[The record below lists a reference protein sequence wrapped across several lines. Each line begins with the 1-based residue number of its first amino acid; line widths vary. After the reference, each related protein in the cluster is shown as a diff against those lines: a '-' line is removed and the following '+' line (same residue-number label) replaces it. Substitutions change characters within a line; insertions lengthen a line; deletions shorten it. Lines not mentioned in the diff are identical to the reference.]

1 MDENNRNFI
10 TAIVLSIGVLFAWQY
25 FFVPKPPQPQP
36 GQQTAEQKTQTPA
49 QQQPGPP
56 QPRSEGGAPAPA
68 GTAVQPGAPQVAALT
83 RDEAL
88 ASGPRVAIDTP
99 SIKGS
104 INLKGARIDDVVLKK
119 YRETVNPSSPNV
131 VLLSPSGAPN
141 AYYAEHGWVAEAGKD
156 IDVPG
161 ADTVWKAESAGP
173 LTASSP
179 ITLTYDNGK
188 GLVFTR
194 IVSVDENYM
203 FTVTD
208 AVANTSGEAVTLYPY
223 GLVSRHGMP
232 HVQGFYILHEGLIGV
247 VDGSLEEIGYH
258 KALENPATQIKATS
272 GWLGITDK
280 YWAAAVVPAQG
291 TTFEA
296 RFGGTPGA
304 PGAERFQT
312 DYLMGAVSIP
322 AGGNAET
329 KGYVF
334 AGAKEVNLVDSYA
347 KKYEIPKFDLLID
360 WGWFYFLTKP
370 MFYALDFFFK
380 LVGNFGLAILIVTL
394 IIKLVLFPL
403 ANKSYVSMSKMKK
416 LQPELV
422 KLKDRYG
429 DDRMRQQ
436 QAMMELYKKEK
447 VNPAS
452 GCLPIL
458 VQIPVFFALYKVL
471 FVTIE
476 MRHAPFF
483 GWIKDLSA
491 PDPTSVFNL
500 FGLLPFDPA
509 TVPVVGHFLMIGAWP
524 LIMGVTMWVQMK
536 LNPAPPDPIQAKV
549 FAWMPVFFTFLLAGF
564 PAGLVIYWAWNNFLS
579 VLQQATIMHRQ
590 GVEIPLLENL
600 GFKTAGNE
608 KTASETEPAD
618 SRAKADQGREKARQ
632 GRGTCPPSRKRRNPE
647 RAEELDRAASDL
659 APSTAVN
666 MATPDFTAADLRRGE
681 TSVQRAVHLR
691 QGRGGHRWPAERREA

>member
-1 MDENNRNFI
+1 M
-10 TAIVLSIGVLFAWQY
+10 
-25 FFVPKPPQPQP
+25 
-36 GQQTAEQKTQTPA
+36 
-49 QQQPGPP
+49 
-56 QPRSEGGAPAPA
+56 
-68 GTAVQPGAPQVAALT
+68 
-83 RDEAL
+83 
-88 ASGPRVAIDTP
+88 
-99 SIKGS
+99 
-104 INLKGARIDDVVLKK
+104 
-119 YRETVNPSSPNV
+119 
-131 VLLSPSGAPN
+131 
-141 AYYAEHGWVAEAGKD
+141 
-156 IDVPG
+156 
-161 ADTVWKAESAGP
+161 WKAESAGP

-491 PDPTSVFNL
+491 PRSDERVQPLRPASLRSRDRAGRRPFPDDRRVAL
-500 FGLLPFDPA
+500 DHGRDHVGADEAQPGAARPHSGQGVRLDAGVLHLPACRLSRRAGDLLGVEQFPLGAPA
-509 TVPVVGHFLMIGAWP
+509 GDDH
-524 LIMGVTMWVQMK
+524 
-536 LNPAPPDPIQAKV
+536 APPGGRDSASGESRIQD
-549 FAWMPVFFTFLLAGF
+549 G
-564 PAGLVIYWAWNNFLS
+564 G
-579 VLQQATIMHRQ
+579 
-590 GVEIPLLENL
+590 E
-600 GFKTAGNE
+600 
-608 KTASETEPAD
+608 
-618 SRAKADQGREKARQ
+618 
-632 GRGTCPPSRKRRNPE
+632 RK
-647 RAEELDRAASDL
+647 D
-659 APSTAVN
+659 
-666 MATPDFTAADLRRGE
+666 G
-681 TSVQRAVHLR
+681 
-691 QGRGGHRWPAERREA
+691 

>member
-68 GTAVQPGAPQVAALT
+68 GTAVQPGAPQVAAHT

-131 VLLSPSGAPN
+131 VLLSPSGTPN
-141 AYYAEHGWVAEAGKD
+141 AYYAEHGWVAEAGKN
-156 IDVPG
+156 IAVPG
-161 ADTVWKAESAGP
+161 ADTVWKAKSAGP

-296 RFGGTPGA
+296 IFGGTPGA

-312 DYLMGAVSIP
+312 DYLMGAVSDP
-322 AGGNAET
+322 RRRQRRDQGLCFCRREGSQSRRQ
-329 KGYVF
+329 
-334 AGAKEVNLVDSYA
+334 LRQ
-347 KKYEIPKFDLLID
+347 EIRDPQIR
-360 WGWFYFLTKP
+360 P
-370 MFYALDFFFK
+370 LDR
-380 LVGNFGLAILIVTL
+380 LG
-394 IIKLVLFPL
+394 LVLLPH
-403 ANKSYVSMSKMKK
+403 
-416 LQPELV
+416 
-422 KLKDRYG
+422 
-429 DDRMRQQ
+429 
-436 QAMMELYKKEK
+436 QAD
-447 VNPAS
+447 
-452 GCLPIL
+452 
-458 VQIPVFFALYKVL
+458 VL
-471 FVTIE
+471 
-476 MRHAPFF
+476 
-483 GWIKDLSA
+483 
-491 PDPTSVFNL
+491 
-500 FGLLPFDPA
+500 
-509 TVPVVGHFLMIGAWP
+509 
-524 LIMGVTMWVQMK
+524 
-536 LNPAPPDPIQAKV
+536 
-549 FAWMPVFFTFLLAGF
+549 
-564 PAGLVIYWAWNNFLS
+564 
-579 VLQQATIMHRQ
+579 
-590 GVEIPLLENL
+590 
-600 GFKTAGNE
+600 
-608 KTASETEPAD
+608 
-618 SRAKADQGREKARQ
+618 RA
-632 GRGTCPPSRKRRNPE
+632 
-647 RAEELDRAASDL
+647 
-659 APSTAVN
+659 
-666 MATPDFTAADLRRGE
+666 
-681 TSVQRAVHLR
+681 
-691 QGRGGHRWPAERREA
+691 

>member
-1 MDENNRNFI
+1 M
-10 TAIVLSIGVLFAWQY
+10 
-25 FFVPKPPQPQP
+25 
-36 GQQTAEQKTQTPA
+36 
-49 QQQPGPP
+49 
-56 QPRSEGGAPAPA
+56 
-68 GTAVQPGAPQVAALT
+68 
-83 RDEAL
+83 
-88 ASGPRVAIDTP
+88 
-99 SIKGS
+99 
-104 INLKGARIDDVVLKK
+104 
-119 YRETVNPSSPNV
+119 
-131 VLLSPSGAPN
+131 
-141 AYYAEHGWVAEAGKD
+141 
-156 IDVPG
+156 
-161 ADTVWKAESAGP
+161 
-173 LTASSP
+173 
-179 ITLTYDNGK
+179 
-188 GLVFTR
+188 
-194 IVSVDENYM
+194 
-203 FTVTD
+203 
-208 AVANTSGEAVTLYPY
+208 
-223 GLVSRHGMP
+223 
-232 HVQGFYILHEGLIGV
+232 
-247 VDGSLEEIGYH
+247 
-258 KALENPATQIKATS
+258 
-272 GWLGITDK
+272 
-280 YWAAAVVPAQG
+280 VPAQG
-291 TTFEA
+291 KTFEA

-564 PAGLVIYWAWNNFLS
+564 PGGAGDLL
-579 VLQQATIMHRQ
+579 
-590 GVEIPLLENL
+590 GVEQFPL
-600 GFKTAGNE
+600 GAPAGDDH
-608 KTASETEPAD
+608 APPGGGD
-618 SRAKADQGREKARQ
+618 SAAGESRHSRGGERKDGQRDRSRLTRAKADQGHEKARQ
-632 GRGTCPPSRKRRNPE
+632 GRGTCPSSRKRRNPE
-647 RAEELDRAASDL
+647 RAEELDRAASRPRAFNGGEHGDSRL
-659 APSTAVN
+659 H
-666 MATPDFTAADLRRGE
+666 RR
-681 TSVQRAVHLR
+681 
-691 QGRGGHRWPAERREA
+691 

>member
-1 MDENNRNFI
+1 
-10 TAIVLSIGVLFAWQY
+10 
-25 FFVPKPPQPQP
+25 
-36 GQQTAEQKTQTPA
+36 
-49 QQQPGPP
+49 
-56 QPRSEGGAPAPA
+56 
-68 GTAVQPGAPQVAALT
+68 
-83 RDEAL
+83 
-88 ASGPRVAIDTP
+88 
-99 SIKGS
+99 
-104 INLKGARIDDVVLKK
+104 
-119 YRETVNPSSPNV
+119 
-131 VLLSPSGAPN
+131 
-141 AYYAEHGWVAEAGKD
+141 
-156 IDVPG
+156 
-161 ADTVWKAESAGP
+161 
-173 LTASSP
+173 
-179 ITLTYDNGK
+179 
-188 GLVFTR
+188 
-194 IVSVDENYM
+194 
-203 FTVTD
+203 
-208 AVANTSGEAVTLYPY
+208 
-223 GLVSRHGMP
+223 
-232 HVQGFYILHEGLIGV
+232 
-247 VDGSLEEIGYH
+247 
-258 KALENPATQIKATS
+258 
-272 GWLGITDK
+272 
-280 YWAAAVVPAQG
+280 
-291 TTFEA
+291 
-296 RFGGTPGA
+296 
-304 PGAERFQT
+304 
-312 DYLMGAVSIP
+312 
-322 AGGNAET
+322 
-329 KGYVF
+329 
-334 AGAKEVNLVDSYA
+334 
-347 KKYEIPKFDLLID
+347 LID

-509 TVPVVGHFLMIGAWP
+509 SVPVVGHFLMIGAWP

-600 GFKTAGNE
+600 GFKTAGNG
-608 KTASETEPAD
+608 KTASETESAD
-618 SRAKADQGREKARQ
+618 SEPKPTKSVKKRA
-632 GRGTCPPSRKRRNPE
+632 RGAAPAPNPE
-647 RAEELDRAASDL
+647 S
-659 APSTAVN
+659 
-666 MATPDFTAADLRRGE
+666 GE
-681 TSVQRAVHLR
+681 TQSE
-691 QGRGGHRWPAERREA
+691 PKS